1 MNKMT
6 RHRLSPQILVTSLAY
21 MRDNWPYGVFMRGHT
36 SATPSPKPPAG
47 GRSVRPLD
55 GPDRQILSE
64 LIRDARMSIRS
75 LAERIHI
82 SRASA
87 YARVN
92 RLVADG
98 VITGFSAR
106 IAHERAGLGTSAYV
120 SLSIEQN
127 SWREV
132 SAHLGAMP
140 YVEHIW
146 MLGADF
152 DALVLVRAPDNA
164 ALREL
169 VIDGIQSIPSVRTTR
184 TWLIFDEMVG
194 RGADWS

>member
-1 MNKMT
+1 MT
-6 RHRLSPQILVTSLAY
+6 DQV
-21 MRDNWPYGVFMRGHT
+21 
-36 SATPSPKPPAG
+36 SARESPKAPGA

-55 GPDRQILSE
+55 GPDRLIIRE
-64 LIRDARMSIRS
+64 LIRDARTSIRS
-75 LAERIHI
+75 LAERVHI
-82 SRASA
+82 SRANA
-87 YARVN
+87 YARVD

-132 SAHLGAMP
+132 SARLVRLP
-140 YVEHIW
+140 YVEHVS

-152 DALVLVRAPDNA
+152 DVLVLVRAPDNA
-164 ALREL
+164 ALRDL
-169 VIDGIQSIPSVRTTR
+169 VLDRIQAIPGVQTTR
-184 TWLIFDEMVG
+184 TWLVFDELPG
-194 RGADWS
+194 PGADWS

>member
-1 MNKMT
+1 MT
-6 RHRLSPQILVTSLAY
+6 DQ
-21 MRDNWPYGVFMRGHT
+21 M
-36 SATPSPKPPAG
+36 SATPSPKPPAV

-55 GPDRQILSE
+55 APDRQILSE
-64 LIRDARMSIRS
+64 LIRDARTSIRS

-92 RLVADG
+92 RLVTDG

-106 IAHERAGLGTSAYV
+106 IDHERAGLGTSAYV

-132 SAHLGAMP
+132 SAQLGQLP
-140 YVEHIW
+140 YIEHVSR
-146 MLGADF
+146 LGADF
-152 DALVLVRAPDNA
+152 DVLVLVRAPDNA
-164 ALREL
+164 ALRVL
-169 VIDGIQSIPSVRTTR
+169 VLDRIQSIPSVRTTR
-184 TWLIFDEMVG
+184 TWLVFDEFEG
-194 RGADWS
+194 PGADWS

>member
-1 MNKMT
+1 MADQVSDK
-6 RHRLSPQILVTSLAY
+6 QA
-21 MRDNWPYGVFMRGHT
+21 
-36 SATPSPKPPAG
+36 PKRSMV

-55 GPDRQILSE
+55 GPDRRILSE

-75 LAERIHI
+75 LAERVHV
-82 SRASA
+82 SRANV
-87 YARVN
+87 YARVD

-98 VITGFSAR
+98 VITGFSAQ

-132 SAHLGAMP
+132 SAALGRLP
-140 YVEHIW
+140 YVEHLS

-152 DALVLVRAPDNA
+152 DVLVLVRAPDNV
-164 ALREL
+164 ALRDL
-169 VIDGIQSIPSVRTTR
+169 VLDRIQAIPGVQTTR
-184 TWLIFDEMVG
+184 TWLVFDELQG
-194 RGADWS
+194 PGPDWS